1 MRKSIQV
8 LLGLFIVV
16 SLLVGNVCADSQ
28 AHNES
33 PIYPV
38 LPGSEE
44 WNELGTVENKIE
56 ACRIPA
62 DILASMSDN
71 ELVQAII
78 DYPFVI
84 DVFLVDDYRDAVDSL
99 IANCD
104 ALNELLNRGT
114 AKEAILGVLNQRYQ
128 YADANGCSGLEELQ
142 NDALCIIVACIPD
155 CCSRLSSSEADL
167 INSHTYMIQLSQRQ
181 DETRG
186 YVYTPNGTAVY
197 YTNPSCS
204 HSDPNYHSSLDSQL
218 VSTYGVYLISSGTCK
233 YNCHS
238 YAWYSTSTSNTKWI
252 PNPSPY
258 MTDNSYSI
266 YCSGLNIS
274 SSNVQMNYRV
284 SYGSSTASAPHSA
297 KISDNNTGVVLKYRY
312 CKSKWGKAGVFEH
325 MLQNVPSS
333 YWNNG
338 QTANAWG

>member
-8 LLGLFIVV
+8 LLGLLITI
-16 SLLVGNVCADSQ
+16 SLLVGNVCADSRAQ
-28 AHNES
+28 NES
-33 PIYPV
+33 PIYPIM
-38 LPGSEE
+38 PGSEE
-44 WNELGTVENKIE
+44 WDELETVENKIA
-56 ACRIPA
+56 ACHIPS

-142 NDALCIIVACIPD
+142 NDALCIIVAYIPD

-167 INSHTYMIQLSQRQ
+167 INSHTYMIQLSQSQ

-204 HSDPNYHSSLDSQL
+204 HSSSTYHSTLDSQT

-274 SSNVQMNYRV
+274 SSNVQMNFRV
-284 SYGSSTASAPHSA
+284 SYGSSTASTPHSA